1 MKVVTF
7 GDSFCSF
14 CIPTQAQFA
23 RLVVVVL
30 VKFVEFVAIKTA
42 TN

>member
-30 VKFVEFVAIKTA
+30 VKFVAIKTA